1 MDKEA
6 ELPKLKDQDLIKLR
20 ENEKVKAEAD
30 KLKAEN
36 LQKL

>member
-1 MDKEA
+1 MNKEA
-6 ELPKLKDQDLIKLR
+6 DLLKLKDQDLIKLR
-20 ENEKVKAEAD
+20 ENERVKAGAD